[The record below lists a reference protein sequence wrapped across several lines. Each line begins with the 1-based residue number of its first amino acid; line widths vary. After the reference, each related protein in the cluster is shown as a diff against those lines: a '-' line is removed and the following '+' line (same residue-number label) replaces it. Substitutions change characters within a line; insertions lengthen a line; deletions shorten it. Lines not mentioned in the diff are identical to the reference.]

1 MMMSNIFL
9 QKELQSS
16 YNSPNSYGDTTKIL
30 NKMKKITLL
39 ILILSIISC
48 GNKKKIE
55 GGETSL
61 PTDTIQQEQIEKRKA
76 LAPVNN
82 DDSLPREVVFNFYNW
97 YVNDIYMKDK
107 EYEYYPHY
115 KKYSKHKY
123 GLDVEQYTK
132 SIQSI
137 TFFSPKYKDFLI
149 KRAIEC
155 HKQMLNKI
163 FDINPNEEYYDFED
177 CPKCWFIVKE
187 WWFGSQEEKNNRFDI
202 LDKVEKGKDTYYYF
216 VQDYIDN
223 PPFSV
228 FKVEVVKVK
237 DEYKINAIS
246 IVRGD

>member
-1 MMMSNIFL
+1 
-9 QKELQSS
+9 
-16 YNSPNSYGDTTKIL
+16 
-30 NKMKKITLL
+30 MKKITLL
-39 ILILSIISC
+39 ILIISIISC

-163 FDINPNEEYYDFED
+163 F
-177 CPKCWFIVKE
+177 
-187 WWFGSQEEKNNRFDI
+187 
-202 LDKVEKGKDTYYYF
+202 
-216 VQDYIDN
+216 
-223 PPFSV
+223 
-228 FKVEVVKVK
+228 
-237 DEYKINAIS
+237 
-246 IVRGD
+246 